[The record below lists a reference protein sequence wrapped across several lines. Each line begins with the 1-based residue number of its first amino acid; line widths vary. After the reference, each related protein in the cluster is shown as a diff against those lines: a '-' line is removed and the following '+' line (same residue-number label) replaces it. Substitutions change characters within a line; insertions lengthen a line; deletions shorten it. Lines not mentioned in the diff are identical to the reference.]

1 MQEIMKQYASHV
13 LFRHYADY
21 ADWNCSINSADQL
34 KTLVA
39 GELLANNDNKGDVD
53 AIIRLMLERVD
64 FTQIYEEMLK
74 FFVLDRGIKK
84 ELETTEQTTA
94 EG

>member
-21 ADWNCSINSADQL
+21 ADWNCPINSAEQL
-34 KTLVA
+34 KTLVT
-39 GELLANNDNKGDVD
+39 GELLVDDNKDDVN

-64 FTQIYEEMLK
+64 FTPIYEEMSK
-74 FFVLDRGIKK
+74 FFMLDRGIKK
-84 ELETTEQTTA
+84 ELETTEPTTA

>member
-21 ADWNCSINSADQL
+21 ADWNCSINSAEQL
-34 KTLVA
+34 KALVA
-39 GELLANNDNKGDVD
+39 CELLTAENKDDVD

-64 FTQIYEEMLK
+64 FTPIYDEMSN

-84 ELETTEQTTA
+84 ELEPTEQTTA

>member
-34 KTLVA
+34 KTLVT
-39 GELLANNDNKGDVD
+39 GQLLVDDNKDDVD

-64 FTQIYEEMLK
+64 FTPIYEEMSK

-84 ELETTEQTTA
+84 ELETTEPTTA

>member
-21 ADWNCSINSADQL
+21 ADWNCSISAEQL
-34 KTLVA
+34 KTLVT
-39 GELLANNDNKGDVD
+39 GELLADDNKDDVD

-64 FTQIYEEMLK
+64 FTPIYEEMSN

-84 ELETTEQTTA
+84 ELETTEPTTA